1 HRHSLLPRRPQAG
14 ATRTDR
20 RRPRGRAR
28 DPDVP
33 PPRGRARLQ
42 LRLPPPRGSR
52 VARAVR
58 PVQPA
63 VPREVPAGALRPAL
77 RPAPGGVVR
86 AEAPRRGLRGDVR
99 DVAHAPLALARALP
113 RLARDAEAPVRGS
126 VRARPRRNRAP
137 RP

>member
-1 HRHSLLPRRPQAG
+1 RALRPDALSRARAEGAPALPAPVLPDGRVGLPVGRADHRHSLLPRRPQAG

-52 VARAVR
+52 VARAVW

-77 RPAPGGVVR
+77 RPAPGGGV
-86 AEAPRRGLRGDVR
+86 
-99 DVAHAPLALARALP
+99 
-113 RLARDAEAPVRGS
+113 
-126 VRARPRRNRAP
+126 
-137 RP
+137 